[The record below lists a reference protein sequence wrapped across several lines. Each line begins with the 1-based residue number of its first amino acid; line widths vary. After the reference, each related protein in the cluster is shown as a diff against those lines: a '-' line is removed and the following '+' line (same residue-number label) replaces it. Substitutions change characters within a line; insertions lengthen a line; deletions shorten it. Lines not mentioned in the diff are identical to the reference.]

1 MASLLE
7 NLKKNMTFNIDKGNV
22 EIQKKVAKKKV
33 SSFVGAFTGI
43 HKTETEVDKEIKR
56 RAAVNQDKYREEHN
70 KMFRVDGS
78 RRVGPV
84 VSNNGNGIRNMDKIK
99 QNGKPIEV
107 QATTPD
113 QRYGSRMRVSGNGE
127 RQKTKATEDR
137 LSRMKT
143 APEVSTR
150 PVKGSPGI
158 VTRSKPS
165 EEYGTNRFAAEL
177 KRSQQP
183 TNLG

>member
-70 KMFRVDGS
+70 KMFVADGS
-78 RRVGPV
+78 RRTGPV
-84 VSNNGNGIRNMDKIK
+84 VSDNGNGIRSMDKVR
-99 QNGKPIEV
+99 QNGKPIKV
-107 QATTPD
+107 QAAASD
-113 QRYGSRMRVSGNGE
+113 QHYGPRMRVSGNGG
-127 RQKTKATEDR
+127 RQKTKAAEDR

-143 APEVSTR
+143 ASEASTR

-165 EEYGTNRFAAEL
+165 EEYGTNRFTAEL
-177 KRSQQP
+177 KRNKKP
-183 TNLG
+183 TT

>member
-7 NLKKNMTFNIDKGNV
+7 NLKKNMTLNIDKGNV

-33 SSFVGAFTGI
+33 SSLVGAFTGI
-43 HKTETEVDKEIKR
+43 HRTETEVDKEIKR

-78 RRVGPV
+78 RRTGPV
-84 VSNNGNGIRNMDKIK
+84 VSGIRSMDKVR
-99 QNGKPIEV
+99 QNGKPIKV
-107 QATTPD
+107 QAAAPD
-113 QRYGSRMRVSGNGE
+113 QRYGPRMRVSGNGG
-127 RQKTKATEDR
+127 RQKTKAAEDR

-143 APEVSTR
+143 APEVSTK

-177 KRSQQP
+177 KRSR
-183 TNLG
+183 

>member
-1 MASLLE
+1 
-7 NLKKNMTFNIDKGNV
+7 MTLNIDKGNV

-78 RRVGPV
+78 RRTGPV
-84 VSNNGNGIRNMDKIK
+84 VSNNGNGIRSMDKVK

-107 QATTPD
+107 QTTAPD
-113 QRYGSRMRVSGNGE
+113 QRYGPRMRVSGNGG
-127 RQKTKATEDR
+127 RQKTKAAEDR

-143 APEVSTR
+143 TPEVSTS
-150 PVKGSPGI
+150 PVKGSPGL

-177 KRSQQP
+177 RKNRSKK
-183 TNLG
+183 

>member
-70 KMFRVDGS
+70 KMFRADGS
-78 RRVGPV
+78 RRTGPV
-84 VSNNGNGIRNMDKIK
+84 VSDNGNGIRSMDKVR
-99 QNGKPIEV
+99 QNGKPINV
-107 QATTPD
+107 QAAAPD
-113 QRYGSRMRVSGNGE
+113 QRYGPRMRVSGNGG
-127 RQKTKATEDR
+127 RQKMKAAEDR
-137 LSRMKT
+137 LSRTKT
-143 APEVSTR
+143 APEASTR

-158 VTRSKPS
+158 VTRNKPS

-177 KRSQQP
+177 KRNKKP
-183 TNLG
+183 TT

>member
-7 NLKKNMTFNIDKGNV
+7 NLKKNMTLNIDKGNV
-22 EIQKKVAKKKV
+22 EIQKKVAKKKI

-43 HKTETEVDKEIKR
+43 HRTETETDKEIKR
-56 RAAVNQDKYREEHN
+56 RAAVNQDKYREEHS

-78 RRVGPV
+78 RRTGPV
-84 VSNNGNGIRNMDKIK
+84 VSNNGNGIRCMDKVK

-107 QATTPD
+107 QVTASD
-113 QRYGSRMRVSGNGE
+113 QHYGPRMRVSGGGG
-127 RQKTKATEDR
+127 RQNAKATEER
-137 LSRMKT
+137 LNRMKT
-143 APEVSTR
+143 TPETGIR

-158 VTRSKPS
+158 IIRSKPS

-177 KRSQQP
+177 KRNKKP
-183 TNLG
+183 TT

>member
-70 KMFRVDGS
+70 KMFVADGS
-78 RRVGPV
+78 RRTGPV
-84 VSNNGNGIRNMDKIK
+84 VSDNGNGIRSMDKVR
-99 QNGKPIEV
+99 QNGKPI
-107 QATTPD
+107 
-113 QRYGSRMRVSGNGE
+113 
-127 RQKTKATEDR
+127 R
-137 LSRMKT
+137 LH
-143 APEVSTR
+143 
-150 PVKGSPGI
+150 
-158 VTRSKPS
+158 
-165 EEYGTNRFAAEL
+165 L
-177 KRSQQP
+177 
-183 TNLG
+183 